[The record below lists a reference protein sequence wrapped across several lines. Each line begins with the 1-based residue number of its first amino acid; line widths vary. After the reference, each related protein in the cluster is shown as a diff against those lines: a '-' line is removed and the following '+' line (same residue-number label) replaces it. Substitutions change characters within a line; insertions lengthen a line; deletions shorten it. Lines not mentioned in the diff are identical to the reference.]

1 MRLTKKDDIE
11 KMHTWIEEQLLA
23 QKNDGQLTDVTI
35 AYHLENGKV
44 VYRNYPIANVSQIEA
59 FDPIYTTK
67 DYKNGIYSVLSY
79 TDYENLELTWT
90 NQVENMTLNISP
102 DETKKLM
109 ETYSQELTVL
119 DIRTLE
125 KELPVGK
132 LLVTDGEFGNETS
145 AYLYPSFEKTLT
157 LLEKYQ
163 IPAKKKISEY
173 EIGPACRRPAPWR
186 ACGTCRRYR
195 RSASIKIL
203 LLKITSN
210 F

>member
-1 MRLTKKDDIE
+1 M
-11 KMHTWIEEQLLA
+11 
-23 QKNDGQLTDVTI
+23 
-35 AYHLENGKV
+35 
-44 VYRNYPIANVSQIEA
+44 SQIEA

-125 KELPVGK
+125 KELPIGK
-132 LLVTDGEFGNETS
+132 L
-145 AYLYPSFEKTLT
+145 
-157 LLEKYQ
+157 
-163 IPAKKKISEY
+163 
-173 EIGPACRRPAPWR
+173 W
-186 ACGTCRRYR
+186 
-195 RSASIKIL
+195 
-203 LLKITSN
+203 
-210 F
+210 